1 MDPAAGSPYCGTSH
15 NAFSFTVKHF
25 LITEIIPYPHPTI
38 VAEHRQAYMVSGL
51 ILQKRS
57 YITCRGEGC
66 RMKKDLLMWD
76 ETLFRDPEVFEID
89 YVPEQFNYR
98 DDQIKELAF
107 QIRPAIRG
115 GRPLNTVCRGLPG
128 TGKTT
133 CVKKLFEEIT
143 TTTKKVLP
151 VYINCQIDNTKFA
164 IFSQIYRKLTGHLP
178 PPSGTSFKTI
188 FDAIARIIMK
198 DEIIL
203 LICLDDANYLLY
215 ENEIN
220 NVLYP
225 LLRSYESFEGTRI
238 GVILILSDMAVDLS
252 RSIDARVSSVL
263 CPTDIYFPPYSE
275 EEVRTIISE
284 RIMQGFYPGAISTDM
299 VNLVVTQTLKGG
311 DLRVAIDLLKRAAL
325 SAERKAKRAIERDD
339 ICGAYLMSQYL
350 HLSFSLKSLK
360 AEEREIIKKLAGL
373 AKDKKDMNAGEAYK
387 TIKESTDISYT
398 RFYEMV
404 KKFDLMRLIDL
415 EYRSGTGEK
424 GRTRVISLRYDP
436 VKVIEYLA

>member
-1 MDPAAGSPYCGTSH
+1 
-15 NAFSFTVKHF
+15 
-25 LITEIIPYPHPTI
+25 
-38 VAEHRQAYMVSGL
+38 
-51 ILQKRS
+51 
-57 YITCRGEGC
+57 
-66 RMKKDLLMWD
+66 MKKDLLMWD

-98 DDQIKELAF
+98 DDQMKEIAF
-107 QIRPAIRG
+107 QIRPALRG

-151 VYINCQIDNTKFA
+151 IYINCQIDNTKFA

-188 FDAIARIIMK
+188 FDAIARMIMK
-198 DEIIL
+198 DEIVL

-275 EEVRTIISE
+275 EEVHTIISE
-284 RIMQGFYPGAISTDM
+284 RVMQGFYPGVISADM

-311 DLRVAIDLLKRAAL
+311 DLRVGIDLLKRAAL
-325 SAERKAKRAIERDD
+325 NAERKAKRAIERDD

-360 AEEREIIKKLAGL
+360 SEEREIIKKLAEL
-373 AKDKKDMNAGEAYK
+373 ANDKKDMNAGDVYK
-387 TIKESTDISYT
+387 TIRESTEISYT

>member
-1 MDPAAGSPYCGTSH
+1 
-15 NAFSFTVKHF
+15 
-25 LITEIIPYPHPTI
+25 
-38 VAEHRQAYMVSGL
+38 
-51 ILQKRS
+51 
-57 YITCRGEGC
+57 
-66 RMKKDLLMWD
+66 MKKDLLMWD

-107 QIRPAIRG
+107 QIRPALRG

-133 CVKKLFEEIT
+133 CVKKLFEEIS

-188 FDAIARIIMK
+188 FDAIARMIMK
-198 DEIIL
+198 DEIVL

-238 GVILILSDMAVDLS
+238 GVILILSDMDVDLS
-252 RSIDARVSSVL
+252 RSVDARVSSVL

-284 RIMQGFYPGAISTDM
+284 RVMQGFYPGVISTEM
-299 VNLVVTQTLKGG
+299 MNLVVTQTLKGG
-311 DLRVAIDLLKRAAL
+311 DLRVGIDLLKRAAL

-360 AEEREIIKKLAGL
+360 AEEREIIKKLAEL
-373 AKDKKDMNAGEAYK
+373 AKDKKDMIAGEVYK
-387 TIKESTDISYT
+387 TIRESTEISYT

-436 VKVIEYLA
+436 VKMIEYLA